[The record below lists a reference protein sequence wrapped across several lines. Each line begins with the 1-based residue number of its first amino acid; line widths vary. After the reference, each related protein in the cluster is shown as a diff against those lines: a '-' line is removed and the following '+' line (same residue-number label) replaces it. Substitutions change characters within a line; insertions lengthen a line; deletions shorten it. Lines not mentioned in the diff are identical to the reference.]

1 MTRLPDGP
9 LSSAQS
15 RALVR
20 ALIFERA
27 GEALT
32 GSDGVKSRTIA
43 VLKRRG
49 LMEDADGRG
58 ARLTDAGRV
67 VATSLKGERT

>member
-1 MTRLPDGP
+1 MPRIPDGP
-9 LSSAQS
+9 ISSAQS

-27 GEALT
+27 GETLT
-32 GSDGVKSRTIA
+32 GSDGVKWTTIA

-49 LMEDADGRG
+49 LMEAADEGG
-58 ARLTDAGRV
+58 VRLTDAGRV
-67 VATSLKGERT
+67 VAMSLKGEAT